1 MKWINWL
8 NTVPKY
14 VIDREQTFLQLSI
27 PTIDSIRMSS
37 ICKLILENST
47 KNEYPCDEQ
56 EFFRDKAVSLVNQSL
71 ICGYKNA
78 ESNVEDLNFPLYEKY
93 FAVPT
98 DLDES
103 D

>member
-1 MKWINWL
+1 MFYDEMADKMSVD
-8 NTVPKY
+8 T
-14 VIDREQTFLQLSI
+14 DQLSYS
-27 PTIDSIRMSS
+27 DK
-37 ICKLILENST
+37 KLILENST